1 MYIEDS
7 QYTEF
12 IYFNIILLVDNLFIE
27 TNIIVECEVPL
38 IVQSMKSINAK
49 EKPHYL
55 INLLTRDYCQFLT

>member
-38 IVQSMKSINAK
+38 IVQKYK
-49 EKPHYL
+49 HKRKTTL
-55 INLLTRDYCQFLT
+55 LNLLTRDYCQFLT